1 MRSKRT
7 DRLTVEP
14 KPLWQRVLAGERL
27 PKRQS
32 RHPKCEG
39 TIEDHRTI
47 ALDVRELIRKRV
59 FEQPAGSIFHLNIAF
74 PWLRLMRL
82 NSASLDG
89 TRHRPHHQRAT
100 GFGKLRRHGP
110 ANEVGVPAVC
120 SAHLHALPSRT
131 EAGVPSVQ
139 RPLVC
144 GTAHQQLWP
153 EGAGQTEDPAQTWRL
168 RPTLGGQVS
177 TKAARHVATD
187 LCAALCGAGPDRA
200 QACPVGTR
208 TVESSRPKHYRIL
221 RRLPVSHLKA
231 FHKPFAR
238 PLCHSAVPACAQ

>member
-59 FEQPAGSIFHLNIAF
+59 FEQPAGSVFHLNIAF

-82 NSASLDG
+82 NSASLDLELV
-89 TRHRPHHQRAT
+89 T
-100 GFGKLRRHGP
+100 GRTINVPLVS
-110 ANEVGVPAVC
+110 ASCGV
-120 SAHLHALPSRT
+120 
-131 EAGVPSVQ
+131 VPSVQ

-153 EGAGQTEDPAQTWRL
+153 EGAGQTEDPAQTWKL

>member
-59 FEQPAGSIFHLNIAF
+59 FERPVGSIFYLNLAF

-82 NSASLDG
+82 NSCSLDLELV
-89 TRHRPHHQRAT
+89 T
-100 GFGKLRRHGP
+100 GRVGSLRRHG
-110 ANEVGVPAVC
+110 
-120 SAHLHALPSRT
+120 
-131 EAGVPSVQ
+131 
-139 RPLVC
+139 
-144 GTAHQQLWP
+144 
-153 EGAGQTEDPAQTWRL
+153 
-168 RPTLGGQVS
+168 
-177 TKAARHVATD
+177 
-187 LCAALCGAGPDRA
+187 
-200 QACPVGTR
+200 
-208 TVESSRPKHYRIL
+208 
-221 RRLPVSHLKA
+221 
-231 FHKPFAR
+231 
-238 PLCHSAVPACAQ
+238 